1 MKCFLTGM
9 PELKL
14 GINDKLL
21 YDIQGRTNNKR
32 KTIDINDLKFHSCVR
47 LSKFE
52 NERAI
57 SFIPPDGEFE
67 LLSYRLDISVKPLIM
82 VEVVIENRTATKI

>member
-1 MKCFLTGM
+1 M